1 MLYPSCDNI
10 KLSINSKSYLKFY
23 IFNQFEM
30 WKLVLDKCNTWQF
43 FLDMPHNYVDNNIL
57 NHYLVSYES
66 SVDFALWFS
75 WKIFFSSAD
84 PKGQVRYFQHL
95 ASVIILI
102 FILIV
107 CMVIIH
113 KINILIFL
121 FTDSGPIGT
130 KN

>member
-1 MLYPSCDNI
+1 MQYM
-10 KLSINSKSYLKFY
+10 SIC
-23 IFNQFEM
+23 
-30 WKLVLDKCNTWQF
+30 LV
-43 FLDMPHNYVDNNIL
+43 MPHNYVNNNIL

-66 SVDFALWFS
+66 SL
-75 WKIFFSSAD
+75 KNIFSSPD

-113 KINILIFL
+113 KFYILIFL
-121 FTDSGPIGT
+121 STDSGPIGT
-130 KN
+130 KLGRNVN